1 MKVLVNL
8 EGDIASF
15 IMSENS
21 TLADLKN
28 KIDQQE
34 LYDADI
40 QRLFLGQV
48 ELSENSLTL
57 EGCGIADGSLLDMKV
72 ALLGGAGPVEY
83 LDHLR
88 DLANKY
94 RCNKMICRICYAR
107 LPPNAKNCRKRKCG
121 HSANIRPKK
130 KIKEKEGKK

>member
-8 EGDIASF
+8 EGETSTFDVA
-15 IMSENS
+15 ENS
-21 TLADLKN
+21 TVEDLK
-28 KIDQQE
+28 KIIDEKE
-34 LYDADI
+34 LYNAEI
-40 QRLFLGQV
+40 QRLYLGEC
-48 ELSENSLTL
+48 ELSNENTL
-57 EGCGIADGSLLDMKV
+57 ESSGVIDGSLINMKV
-72 ALLGGAGPVEY
+72 SLLGGAGPVEY

-94 RCNKMICRICYAR
+94 RCNKMICRVCYAR
-107 LPPNAKNCRKRKCG
+107 LPLNAKNCRKRKCG

>member
-8 EGDIASF
+8 EGEIASF
-15 IMSENS
+15 NINENS
-21 TLADLKN
+21 TIGDLKSM
-28 KIDQQE
+28 IDNQE
-34 LYDADI
+34 LYDVDI
-40 QRLFLGQV
+40 QRLYLGQI
-48 ELSENSLTL
+48 ELSDNAITL
-57 EGCGIADGSLLDMKV
+57 DSCGIADGSLLDMKV
-72 ALLGGAGPVEY
+72 TLLGGAGPVEY

>member
-8 EGDIASF
+8 EGESSSF
-15 IMSENS
+15 DVTETS
-21 TLADLKN
+21 TVGDLK
-28 KIDQQE
+28 KMIDE
-34 LYDADI
+34 KEYYDAEI
-40 QRLFLGQV
+40 QKLFLGET
-48 ELSENSLTL
+48 ELSNDMTL
-57 EGCGIADGSLLDMKV
+57 ESSGVIDGSYINMKIS
-72 ALLGGAGPVEY
+72 LLGGAGPVEY

-94 RCNKMICRICYAR
+94 RCNKMICRVCYAR
-107 LPPNAKNCRKRKCG
+107 LPLNAKNCRKRKCG

>member
-8 EGDIASF
+8 EGEMASF
-15 IMSENS
+15 SVSDSM
-21 TLADLKN
+21 TVADLK
-28 KIDQQE
+28 KMIDQQE
-34 LYDADI
+34 LYDVDI
-40 QRLFLGQV
+40 QRLYLGQV
-48 ELSENSLTL
+48 ELSDSECSLEN
-57 EGCGIADGSLLDMKV
+57 CGVADGSILDMKV